1 MERKLF
7 TSESVSMGHP
17 DKVCDQVSDAILDA
31 CLRKDPMSR
40 VACETMVTTGTVVV
54 AGEITTETYVDVQSE
69 VRQVLREIGYTQA
82 GIGFDADSCGV
93 HVLIH
98 GQSPDIKQGVDG
110 EGGEKEAPTGAG
122 DQGMMFG
129 FACKE
134 TDSLMPSA
142 IHWSHELVAKQAQM
156 RADGELP
163 WLRPDAKAQVT
174 FAYEG
179 NTPIGIEAVVLSTQ
193 TEDIDIEVIR
203 KEVEEKIVRAVL
215 PQELLSSNTQFHI
228 NPTGKFVVG
237 GPHGDAGVT
246 GRKIIVDTYGGYARH
261 GGGAFS
267 GKDCTK
273 VDRSAA
279 YIARWVAKN
288 VVSAGW
294 AERCELQLAY
304 AIGVAEPVSIC
315 IDTFGTSNGL
325 SDSEIER
332 HLRNLEGWNGF
343 KAFTPDWIIGRLGLR
358 TPTGYAKD
366 ANGNYDPNGKID
378 PNGWTYRK
386 SAYHGHFGRELF
398 PWEKLD
404 LVTELKTLADVGAT
418 C

>member
-31 CLRKDPMSR
+31 CLRKDKMSR

-54 AGEITTETYVDVQSE
+54 AGEITTETYVDVQKE
-69 VRQVLREIGYTQA
+69 VRNVLREIGYTQA

-98 GQSPDIKQGVDG
+98 GQSPDIKQGVDHERG
-110 EGGEKEAPTGAG
+110 DGKGVTGAG

-129 FACKE
+129 YACRE
-134 TDSLMPSA
+134 TEVLMPA
-142 IHWSHELVAKQAQM
+142 PIHWSHKLVEKQALV
-156 RADGELP
+156 RASGELP

-179 NTPIGIEAVVLSTQ
+179 DEPVAITDVVLSTQ
-193 TEDIDIEVIR
+193 TADIDSETIYEGVKQTI
-203 KEVEEKIVRAVL
+203 VL
-215 PQELLSSNTQFHI
+215 PTLPEKFLTDETEYHI

-237 GPHGDAGVT
+237 GPHGDAGLT

-279 YIARWVAKN
+279 YAARWVAKN
-288 VVSAGW
+288 VVAAGW
-294 AERCELQLAY
+294 ADRCEVQLAY
-304 AIGVAEPVSIC
+304 AIGVAEPVSIRV
-315 IDTFGTSNGL
+315 DTFGTGNGMTGV
-325 SDSEIER
+325 EIER
-332 HLRNLEGWNGF
+332 HLRQLESWEEDC
-343 KAFTPDWIIGRLGLR
+343 KPFTPDWIIGRLDLR
-358 TPTGYAKD
+358 TPSGYT
-366 ANGNYDPNGKID
+366 D

-386 SAYHGHFGRELF
+386 SAFHGHFGRDLF

>member
-7 TSESVSMGHP
+7 TSESVSKGHP
-17 DKVCDQVSDAILDA
+17 DKVCDQVSDTILDA
-31 CLRKDPMSR
+31 CLREDPNAR
-40 VACETMVTTGTVVV
+40 VACETFVTTGTVVV
-54 AGEITTETYVDVQSE
+54 GGEITTSTYVDVQEE
-69 VRQVLREIGYTQA
+69 VRNTLREIGYTQA

-98 GQSPDIKQGVDG
+98 SQSPDISQGVTQA
-110 EGGEKEAPTGAG
+110 EGVKEGLTGAG

-134 TDSLMPSA
+134 TEVLMPA
-142 IHWSHELVAKQAQM
+142 PIHWAHRLVERQAEVMQS
-156 RADGELP
+156 GELP

-179 NTPIGIEAVVLSTQ
+179 DQPVGIETVVLSTQ
-193 TEDIDIEVIR
+193 TEDIAIETIRQAVEEVI
-203 KEVEEKIVRAVL
+203 VRPVL
-215 PQELLSSNTQFHI
+215 PKEWLHNNTRFHI

-237 GPHGDAGVT
+237 GPHGDAGLT

-279 YIARWVAKN
+279 YAARWVAKN
-288 VVSAGW
+288 IVAAGW
-294 AERCELQLAY
+294 AERCEVQLAY
-304 AIGVAEPVSIC
+304 AIGVAEPVSIRV
-315 IDTFGTSNGL
+315 DTFGTSAGMADTQMEQHL
-325 SDSEIER
+325 R
-332 HLRNLEGWNGF
+332 HLEAWQGCL
-343 KAFTPDWIIGRLGLR
+343 AFTPDWIIGRLGLR
-358 TPTGYAKD
+358 NPTGYKEA
-366 ANGNYDPNGKID
+366 G
-378 PNGWTYRK
+378 GWTYRQ
-386 SAYHGHFGRELF
+386 SAYHGHFGRDIF
-398 PWEKLD
+398 PWEKLN
-404 LVTELKTLADVGAT
+404 LVTELQSLASLKAS